1 MGSFYIRKYR
11 MNRVRTLIQRIL
23 KNDLPRNPTG
33 RWNLEYCDRKLSY
46 KVGLS
51 NEDNC
56 GACNQYALTKNEL
69 KNKNIDGDNDTKVP

>member
-1 MGSFYIRKYR
+1 MTSFYIRKYR
-11 MNRVRTLIQRIL
+11 MNRVRSIIQRIL
-23 KNDLPRNPTG
+23 PNDIPRTPNG
-33 RWNLEYCDRKLSY
+33 RWKLEYCDRKLNY

-69 KNKNIDGDNDTKVP
+69 NNKNISVDNNPKLM

>member
-1 MGSFYIRKYR
+1 

-33 RWNLEYCDRKLSY
+33 RWNLEYCDRQLSY

-69 KNKNIDGDNDTKVP
+69 KIKNISVDNDTKAM